1 MLTLWLLFIFLTSE
15 NSPSQSASLSGS
27 LNSPG
32 CFITSPQQH
41 SVHLSIVIIMYTP
54 PVNLNGTHKQ
64 TAYSREALA
73 VRKRL
78 INQEWKWPTFLQAS
92 MTGRLPSD
100 AKLLHR
106 IWISL
111 AIKPL
116 GAFTIKC
123 MSVKSL
129 LVLSLLTE
137 HSIQQK
143 LQSSL
148 QISVLY
154 PLVSVADS

>member
-15 NSPSQSASLSGS
+15 ISPSQSASLSGS
-27 LNSPG
+27 QNSPS

-64 TAYSREALA
+64 TAYSREALT
-73 VRKRL
+73 V
-78 INQEWKWPTFLQAS
+78 WKTHQSRVKMAHFLQAS

-106 IWISL
+106 IGISL

-143 LQSSL
+143 LQFSL

-154 PLVSVADS
+154 PLVSLADS